1 MGNRCL
7 VALFATSSI
16 VMAAH
21 SPDATADDTTP
32 VVVGISGNKLSEAE
46 AERLADIAAANAKW
60 DLRRYP
66 RPAGQFKV
74 VSGAGFWWFDYG
86 GSPKRSDDC
95 FLVIVNDSTREAKV
109 YPCG

>member
-1 MGNRCL
+1 MWNRCL
-7 VALFATSSI
+7 LAVLAISSI

-21 SPDATADDTTP
+21 SPDGTAHDTTP
-32 VVVGISGNKLSEAE
+32 IVVGISGSKLSEAE
-46 AERLADIAAANAKW
+46 AERLADLAAANAKW

-66 RPAGQFKV
+66 RTAGQFKV
-74 VSGAGFWWFDYG
+74 ISGTGFWWFDYG

-95 FLVIVNDSTREAKV
+95 FLVIVNDSTREAKI